1 MSDDLEFSKVK
12 EELDAQN
19 ETEPA
24 QTEIAPNPETFEC
37 NYSISSNI
45 SASLNNKNGVDNA
58 QIDTAQNVDKRINNN
73 AENAQNSV
81 QTTENDKN
89 VAQNDNNTAKVVNN
103 TAQNVDNSNS
113 KKKKNHKIMMKII
126 PKSPKQSHLCICT
139 CTQNIVCLTVSRE
152 STKLWI

>member
-1 MSDDLEFSKVK
+1 MDEIFKGNNIQDLSDDLEFSKVK

-19 ETEPA
+19 ETELA

-58 QIDTAQNVDKRINNN
+58 QIDTAQNVDKKINNN

-113 KKKKNHKIMMKII
+113 KKEEKPQNNDENNTEK
-126 PKSPKQSHLCICT
+126 PKTKPFVHLHLHT
-139 CTQNIVCLTVSRE
+139 E
-152 STKLWI
+152 